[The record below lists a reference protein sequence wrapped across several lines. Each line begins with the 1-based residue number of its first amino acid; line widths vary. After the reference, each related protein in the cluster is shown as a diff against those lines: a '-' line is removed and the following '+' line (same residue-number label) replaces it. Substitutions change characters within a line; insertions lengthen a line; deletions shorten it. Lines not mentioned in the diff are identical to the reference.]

1 MQVAELTMPA
11 ALRVGD
17 VVLADASELL
27 TDTDRRQRASLELLR
42 QAAIEAGLL
51 AEDDP
56 APEAGVISE
65 AAAEAIDQYLLQQ
78 LRVPE
83 PDEAACRRHHAAH
96 AAQYAIGER
105 VQARHILFAVTPG
118 VDVQALRLR
127 AEQAL
132 LEVRA
137 DPNRFGE
144 TARQLSNCPS
154 SAQGGDLGWLN
165 APDCAPEFA
174 KELFGQTEG
183 TANVGVLPRLVH
195 SRFGLHV
202 VEVLARD
209 PGQAQPYEAVSEAV
223 AQSLRQ
229 QAWITALRQTMR
241 VLASRW
247 DVQGVDLD
255 AADSP
260 LVQ

>member
-42 QAAIEAGLL
+42 QASIEAGLL

-209 PGQAQPYEAVSEAV
+209 PGQAQAYEAVSEAV

-247 DVQGVDLD
+247 EVQGVDLD

>member
-1 MQVAELTMPA
+1 MQVAELTMPVV
-11 ALRVGD
+11 LRVGN

-27 TDTDRRQRASLELLR
+27 TDTDRRQRAGLELLR
-42 QAAIEAGLL
+42 QASIEAGLL

-83 PDEAACRRHHAAH
+83 PDEATCRRHHAAH

-118 VDVQALRLR
+118 VDVQALRLH

-137 DPNRFGE
+137 DPNHFGE

-154 SAQGGDLGWLN
+154 SAQGGDLGWLQ
-165 APDCAPEFA
+165 AQDCAPEFA

-209 PGQAQPYEAVSEAV
+209 PGQAQPYEVVSEAV

-247 DVQGVDLD
+247 EVQGVDLD

-260 LVQ
+260 LIQ